1 MRETPAIIY
10 VTTRD
15 VAALITIGTR
25 DPALRTPGNLLRQGA
40 KSGLHKRKMRAETRS
55 CEVGPAEKFEGVH
68 HGVLGPNDD
77 ALAPRLSPAIRR

>member
-1 MRETPAIIY
+1 MIY

-25 DPALRTPGNLLRQGA
+25 DPALRTPGNLPRQGA

-55 CEVGPAEKFEGVH
+55 CEVGPAEKMKEFTMVCSGRMTM
-68 HGVLGPNDD
+68 PW
-77 ALAPRLSPAIRR
+77 PLS